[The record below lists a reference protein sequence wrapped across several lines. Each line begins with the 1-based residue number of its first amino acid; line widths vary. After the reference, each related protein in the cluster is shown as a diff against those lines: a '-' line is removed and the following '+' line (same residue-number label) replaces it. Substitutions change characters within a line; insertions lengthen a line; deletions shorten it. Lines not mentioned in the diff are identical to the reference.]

1 MKGNQG
7 GSAVSDKIV
16 LKNMVFYGYHGA
28 FAVEQELGQKFA
40 VDLEV
45 YTDLQN
51 LHDDTELSFNYVD
64 AYTII
69 KEIAEEQEFNLVESL
84 AEAIADQILS
94 AYDVEKVVVRVRKSQ
109 VPVGGYVDYL
119 EVEIE
124 RSN

>member
-1 MKGNQG
+1 
-7 GSAVSDKIV
+7 VSDKIV